1 MNCRDLKDGFN
12 KTIIF
17 LFALVGIFIVIGLFV
32 FIIKESIPALTQV
45 GKEIFFSIYWYP
57 TYDPPEYG
65 MLAMI
70 IGSLILTG
78 LSSLFVLPLGYIISF
93 FLYNYANSFERKMI
107 KSTIDLL
114 SGIPSVI
121 IGTFL
126 FLYVSPLVMKLG
138 AWSPGNLFTASI
150 GLTILSLPY
159 AASLM
164 EESLSSVDQ
173 SLKESA
179 LALGASKF
187 ITGFKI
193 ITKSAS
199 SGILNS
205 IILTVNRII
214 GETIVVLMVAG
225 GAAIIPKSIFDPI
238 RPLTAAIASEMG
250 EVSVGSLHYS
260 ALFTAGLILL
270 TISFV
275 LTIISKTVI
284 EGRTKWKRKYL

>member
-1 MNCRDLKDGFN
+1 MNWRDVKDGVN
-12 KTIIF
+12 KTVIF
-17 LFALVGIFIVIGLFV
+17 LFAFVGILVVVGLFV

-57 TYDPPEYG
+57 TYDPPEFG

-93 FLYNYANSFERKMI
+93 FLYNYANTFERKII

-126 FLYVSPLVMKLG
+126 FFYVSPIVMKLG
-138 AWSPGNLFTASI
+138 AWSPGNLLTASI

-187 ITGFKI
+187 TAGFKI
-193 ITKSAS
+193 VTKEAS

-225 GAAIIPKSIFDPI
+225 GAAIIPKSIFDPV

-270 TISFV
+270 TISFI
-275 LTIISKTVI
+275 LTLISKTVI
-284 EGRTKWKRKYL
+284 GGKTKWRKNNL